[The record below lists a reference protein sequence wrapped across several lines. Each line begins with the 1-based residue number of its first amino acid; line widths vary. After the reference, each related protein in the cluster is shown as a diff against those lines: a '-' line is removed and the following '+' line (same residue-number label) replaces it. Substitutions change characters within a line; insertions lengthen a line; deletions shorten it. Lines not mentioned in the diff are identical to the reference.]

1 MLLGER
7 NLILTFYQL
16 DNQIDFFIGN
26 YYSGGEAFKGNDIL
40 NFPTTRGF
48 RMNIS
53 MKLIYQYM
61 TFFSTFS
68 LTANHLHPLQVE
80 N

>member
-26 YYSGGEAFKGNDIL
+26 YYSGGEAFKVNEEALDGD
-40 NFPTTRGF
+40 G
-48 RMNIS
+48 
-53 MKLIYQYM
+53 KA
-61 TFFSTFS
+61 
-68 LTANHLHPLQVE
+68 LTL
-80 N
+80 